1 MVASRLVV
9 WQMERA
15 EKGVS
20 TTQSAFNQLTNS
32 LDPVLIEEW
41 TNQERVAMEK
51 HGDHLN
57 IYNVATDKC
66 WKLIYSA
73 FGIVR

>member
-1 MVASRLVV
+1 V
-9 WQMERA
+9 

-20 TTQSAFNQLTNS
+20 TTQSTFNQLTNS
-32 LDPVLIEEW
+32 LDPMLIEEW

-51 HGDHLN
+51 RGDHLN

-66 WKLIYSA
+66 
-73 FGIVR
+73 

>member
-1 MVASRLVV
+1 LQADLLCGK
-9 WQMERA
+9 WKRA
-15 EKGVS
+15 KKGVS
-20 TTQSAFNQLTNS
+20 MTQSAFDQLINS

-41 TNQERVAMEK
+41 TNQERVTMEK
-51 HGDHLN
+51 RGDHLN

-66 WKLIYSA
+66 WKLVYSA